1 LFVGLLLVA
10 AYLVLPGFLP
20 PRCQVEPHWGQGGV
34 NWFGQG
40 PAFAFSFAAVIIVL
54 LCSLRFVIVAMARG
68 PADAFVWYLL
78 LFAAML
84 PGVWL
89 LVDID
94 WDNVAV
100 SGIAE
105 WVGTPIALLFVPTAF
120 LVYDLITA
128 THLTAWKYAAR
139 TLLEILLIPV
149 WVYLWLMCEF
159 LLLGWVGL

>member
-1 LFVGLLLVA
+1 
-10 AYLVLPGFLP
+10 
-20 PRCQVEPHWGQGGV
+20 
-34 NWFGQG
+34 
-40 PAFAFSFAAVIIVL
+40 
-54 LCSLRFVIVAMARG
+54 
-68 PADAFVWYLL
+68 
-78 LFAAML
+78 
-84 PGVWL
+84 
-89 LVDID
+89 
-94 WDNVAV
+94 V